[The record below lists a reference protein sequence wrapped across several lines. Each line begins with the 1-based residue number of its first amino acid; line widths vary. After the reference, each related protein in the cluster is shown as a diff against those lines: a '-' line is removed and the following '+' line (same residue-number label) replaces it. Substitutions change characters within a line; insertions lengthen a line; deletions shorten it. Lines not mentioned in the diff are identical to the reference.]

1 MARPRSIRVAVIT
14 AALLALLLAV
24 AASASA
30 AGPVPLEYSGKI
42 QFESPTAYS
51 YPPPA
56 NFGKFKVS
64 LQWVATADSEGSSPW
79 DFKELKG
86 TVHWDQEGN
95 PLPYPGEIVPPPCDA
110 TLSQGSGG
118 EDVAYVAPFEGSES
132 RLEISTQLPLIAEL
146 LKSTKEGEG
155 GCAVSS
161 ILAGFPYAIL
171 GTVEELEK
179 SDAGIEAMRAA
190 LAPKLI
196 ARAGAT
202 TTQHFDFTFNRES
215 PAGAGDPTVLEIHSQ
230 IHVGPSRT
238 GGSTESSPGKK
249 KGSGKGS
256 KKSGSAASCKVPK
269 LVGKK
274 LGAAKKALENAD
286 CKLGPV
292 APTGADPKT
301 AKVVKQG
308 TKAGT
313 VLKADAKV
321 AVKVN

>member
-1 MARPRSIRVAVIT
+1 MSTEWMTIRQSVNRAVIFREMRPRITGFVIAAVLAT
-14 AALLALLLAV
+14 LLIAV
-24 AASASA
+24 ASTSASA

-42 QFESPTAYS
+42 QFESPTAYF
-51 YPPPA
+51 YPPPT
-56 NFGKFKVS
+56 NYGKFKVS

-86 TVHWDQEGN
+86 TAHWDQAGD
-95 PLPYPGEIVPPPCDA
+95 PQPYPGEIVPPPCDA

-196 ARAGAT
+196 AKAGAT

-215 PAGAGDPTVLEIHSQ
+215 PTGAGDPTVLEIHSQ

-238 GGSTESSPGKK
+238 GGGTESSPGKK
-249 KGSGKGS
+249 KGGAKGS
-256 KKSGSAASCKVPK
+256 
-269 LVGKK
+269 
-274 LGAAKKALENAD
+274 
-286 CKLGPV
+286 
-292 APTGADPKT
+292 
-301 AKVVKQG
+301 
-308 TKAGT
+308 
-313 VLKADAKV
+313 
-321 AVKVN
+321 

>member
-1 MARPRSIRVAVIT
+1 MRLRIGRAMLAL
-14 AALLALLLAV
+14 AALGVLFLAV
-24 AASASA
+24 ATAGASA
-30 AGPVPLEYSGKI
+30 AGSVPLEYSGKI
-42 QFESPTAYS
+42 QFESPTANS
-51 YPPPA
+51 YPPST

-86 TVHWDQEGN
+86 TVHWDQVGN
-95 PLPYPGEIVPPPCDA
+95 PHPYEGEIVPPPCDA

-132 RLEISTQLPLIAEL
+132 RLEISTQLPLIPEL

-155 GCAVSS
+155 GCSVASV
-161 ILAGFPYAIL
+161 LNGFPYAIT
-171 GTVEELEK
+171 GTVEELD
-179 SDAGIEAMRAA
+179 SDAGVEAMRAA

-196 ARAGAT
+196 AKAGAT

-238 GGSTESSPGKK
+238 GGSTETSPGKK
-249 KGSGKGS
+249 KGGGKGGN
-256 KKSGSAASCKVPK
+256 KSGGAVSCKVPK

-274 LGAAKKALENAD
+274 LGGAKKALEGAD
-286 CKLGPV
+286 CKLGQVTPK
-292 APTGADPKT
+292 GADPKT
-301 AKVVKQG
+301 ATVVKQK

-313 VLKADAKV
+313 VLKAGAKV
-321 AVKVN
+321 SVKVD

>member
-1 MARPRSIRVAVIT
+1 MRPRITRFVIA
-14 AALLALLLAV
+14 AALATPLFAV
-24 AASASA
+24 ASTPASA

-42 QFESPTAYS
+42 QFESPTANF
-51 YPPPA
+51 YPPST

-86 TVHWDQEGN
+86 TVHWDQAGDPQPSE
-95 PLPYPGEIVPPPCDA
+95 GEIVPPPCDG

-161 ILAGFPYAIL
+161 ILAGFSYAII
-171 GTVEELEK
+171 GTVEDLEK

-190 LAPKLI
+190 LGPKLI
-196 ARAGAT
+196 AKAGAT
-202 TTQHFDFTFNRES
+202 TTQHFDFTFNREA

-238 GGSTESSPGKK
+238 GGSAESSPGKK
-249 KGSGKGS
+249 KGGGKGS
-256 KKSGSAASCKVPK
+256 KKSGAAASCKVPQ

-274 LGAAKKALENAD
+274 LGAAKKALETAD
-286 CKLGPV
+286 CKLGQV
-292 APTGADPKT
+292 APKSADPKT
-301 AKVVKQG
+301 AKVVKQK

-313 VLKADAKV
+313 VLKAGAKV
-321 AVKVN
+321 SVKVD